1 MAVYPHL
8 LHAVAVMLMLLGAS
22 GSVYDKVASKSD
34 YSEGVLNH
42 TKLNSSELQKAM
54 SNVSVEILSVET
66 LADSCVHLACQTS
79 CDGRCVLIHCCN
91 GCTEG
96 RGCKP
101 SDDWKP

>member
-66 LADSCVHLACQTS
+66 LADPNPC
-79 CDGRCVLIHCCN
+79 CDGRCVWIHCCN
-91 GCTEG
+91 SCTEG
-96 RGCKP
+96 R
-101 SDDWKP
+101 

>member
-42 TKLNSSELQKAM
+42 TQLNSSELQKAM

-66 LADSCVHLACQTS
+66 LADPNPVVMGGAFGSIAAMVVQKVGDASQAMLGS
-79 CDGRCVLIHCCN
+79 
-91 GCTEG
+91 
-96 RGCKP
+96 
-101 SDDWKP
+101 